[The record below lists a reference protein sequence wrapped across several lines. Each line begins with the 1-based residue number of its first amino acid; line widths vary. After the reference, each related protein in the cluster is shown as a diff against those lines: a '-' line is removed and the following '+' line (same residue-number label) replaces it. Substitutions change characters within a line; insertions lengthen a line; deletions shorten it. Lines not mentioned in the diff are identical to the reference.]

1 MNCAVIVAHVKS
13 ITNVLYLERKLI
25 VRATTLKKLTTVCT
39 WNVRI
44 LCGDRYTIVML
55 LLYKTMC
62 DYQTYESCYWTV
74 VSKGKVLITTINLSL
89 LKLIEEKQIHEQL
102 VLNPNGLTCRDLIDG
117 VNRNIWPLLE
127 SNTNWIPLE

>member
-62 DYQTYESCYWTV
+62 DYQTYESCY
-74 VSKGKVLITTINLSL
+74 
-89 LKLIEEKQIHEQL
+89 
-102 VLNPNGLTCRDLIDG
+102 
-117 VNRNIWPLLE
+117 
-127 SNTNWIPLE
+127 